1 MLRLHL
7 KRNMVQSVH
16 FRSLCGEVLTSFVLL
31 DQDTFEMQSDIIL
44 PGHNVIVIDD
54 LIATGKSNHLLILS
68 ADG

>member
-1 MLRLHL
+1 M
-7 KRNMVQSVH
+7 H